1 VGEVYGAQR
10 RPRKRRGKRRGR
22 RLLITLLV
30 LLIILAAGLAVL
42 DRFAVSYAERR
53 ISDEVTTQVADQQ
66 ATSEKPEVTI
76 EGVPFLTQVADGRYQ
91 AIKIQLADFAGPAGN
106 GKTVR
111 IPLLDVRAT
120 DVVAPLDTI
129 RSGRGE
135 IKAASVTG
143 SGTIDYAQL
152 TTLIGQ
158 PGLKITEKGGKL
170 AGSAPVQALG
180 QTFNASFTATLT
192 VRNGVL
198 QVRFT
203 DVTAAEL
210 PNVPLVR
217 SAINAYARRLG
228 LDLKVPTLPLK
239 LALQKVEPRADGLHI
254 TAGAN
259 DVSLNSAGL

>member
-1 VGEVYGAQR
+1 VGEVYGTQR
-10 RPRKRRGKRRGR
+10 RPRKRWGR
-22 RLLITLLV
+22 RLLITLIV
-30 LLIILAAGLAVL
+30 LLVVLGAGLAVL

-66 ATSEKPEVTI
+66 ATSEKPDVTI
-76 EGVPFLTQVADGRYQ
+76 EGVPFLTQVADGKYQ
-91 AIKIQLADFAGPAGN
+91 EIKIQLADFSGPAGN
-106 GKTVR
+106 GKTIK

-120 DVVAPLDTI
+120 NVVAPLDTI

-135 IKAASVTG
+135 ITASSVTG

-158 PGLKITEKGGKL
+158 RDLKIAEKDGKL
-170 AGSAPVQALG
+170 VGSAPVQALG

-210 PNVPLVR
+210 PNIPLVR
-217 SAINAYARRLG
+217 AAINTYAKRLG
-228 LDLKVPTLPLK
+228 VDLKVPKLPLK
-239 LALQKVEPRADGLHI
+239 LALQKVEARPDGLHI

>member
-1 VGEVYGAQR
+1 VGEVYGTQR
-10 RPRKRRGKRRGR
+10 RPRKRWGR
-22 RLLITLLV
+22 RLLITLIV
-30 LLIILAAGLAVL
+30 LLVVLGAGLAVL

-66 ATSEKPEVTI
+66 ATSEKPDVTI

-91 AIKIQLADFAGPAGN
+91 EIKIQLADFSGPAGN
-106 GKTVR
+106 GKTIK

-120 DVVAPLDTI
+120 NVVAPLDTI

-135 IKAASVTG
+135 ITASSVTG

-158 PGLKITEKGGKL
+158 RDLKIAEKDGKL
-170 AGSAPVQALG
+170 VGSAPVQALG

-210 PNVPLVR
+210 PNIPLVR
-217 SAINAYARRLG
+217 AAINTYAKRLG
-228 LDLKVPTLPLK
+228 VDLKVPKLPLK
-239 LALQKVEPRADGLHI
+239 LALQKVEARPDGLHI

>member
-1 VGEVYGAQR
+1 VGEVYGTQR
-10 RPRKRRGKRRGR
+10 RPRKRWGR
-22 RLLITLLV
+22 RLLITFIV
-30 LLIILAAGLAVL
+30 LLIIVGGLLVAL

-53 ISDEVTTQVADQQ
+53 ISDEVTTQVADQK

-76 EGVPFLTQVADGRYQ
+76 EGVPFLTQVADGKYQ
-91 AIKIQLADFAGPAGN
+91 EIKIQLANFAGPAGR

-120 DVVAPLDTI
+120 DVIAPLDTI

-135 IKAASVTG
+135 IKAATVTG
-143 SGTIDYAQL
+143 SGTIDYTQL
-152 TTLIGQ
+152 TSLIGQ
-158 PGLKITEKGGKL
+158 PSLKIAEKDGKL
-170 AGSAPVQALG
+170 VGSAPVQALG

-192 VRNGVL
+192 VGNGVVQL
-198 QVRFT
+198 RFT
-203 DVTAAEL
+203 DVTADGL

-228 LDLKVPTLPLK
+228 VDLKVPTLPLK
-239 LALQKVEPRADGLHI
+239 LTLQKVEPRPDGLHI

-259 DVSLNSAGL
+259 DVALNSAGL

>member
-1 VGEVYGAQR
+1 VGEVYGTQR
-10 RPRKRRGKRRGR
+10 RPRKRWGR
-22 RLLITLLV
+22 RLLITLIV
-30 LLIILAAGLAVL
+30 LLVILGAGLVVL

-66 ATSEKPEVTI
+66 ATSEKPDVTI
-76 EGVPFLTQVADGRYQ
+76 EGVPFLTQVADGKYQ
-91 AIKIQLADFAGPAGN
+91 EIKIQLADFSGPAGN
-106 GKTVR
+106 GKTIK

-120 DVVAPLDTI
+120 NVVAPLDTI

-135 IKAASVTG
+135 ITASSVTG

-158 PGLKITEKGGKL
+158 RDLKIAEKDGKL
-170 AGSAPVQALG
+170 VGSAPVQALG

-210 PNVPLVR
+210 PNIPLVR
-217 SAINAYARRLG
+217 AAINTYAKRLG
-228 LDLKVPTLPLK
+228 VDLKVPKLPLK
-239 LALQKVEPRADGLHI
+239 LALQKVEARPDGLHI